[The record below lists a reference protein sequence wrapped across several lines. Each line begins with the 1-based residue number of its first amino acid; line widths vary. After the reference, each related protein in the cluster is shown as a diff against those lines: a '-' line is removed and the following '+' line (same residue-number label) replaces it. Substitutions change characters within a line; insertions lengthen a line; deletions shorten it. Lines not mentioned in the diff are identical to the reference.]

1 MITALSLYTVV
12 IAVMLVTISSLFIE
26 PAAAP
31 LPPITYVPI
40 FQSDALVNQWAAE
53 GLNIDKF
60 ENVAQTAE
68 ALPKEALSFVVTD
81 DSGSHQ
87 VSIFLYEKVAG
98 IVNDRHRLTG
108 LLENGKNQLDIIQT
122 AVIVYPADMN
132 EATVKLLVS
141 VFNAPPADSV

>member
-1 MITALSLYTVV
+1 M
-12 IAVMLVTISSLFIE
+12 
-26 PAAAP
+26 
-31 LPPITYVPI
+31 
-40 FQSDALVNQWAAE
+40 
-53 GLNIDKF
+53 
-60 ENVAQTAE
+60 
-68 ALPKEALSFVVTD
+68 VTD